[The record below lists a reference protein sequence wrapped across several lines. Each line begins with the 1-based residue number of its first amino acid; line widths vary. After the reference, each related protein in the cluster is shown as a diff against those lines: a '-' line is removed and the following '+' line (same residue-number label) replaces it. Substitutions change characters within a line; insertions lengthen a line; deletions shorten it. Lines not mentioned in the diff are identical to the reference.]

1 MRQPFSPILSFF
13 NLFWSRFVFF
23 NLQSTVEPWLS
34 SLGQTKRLLKI
45 SFLKHFFLLFEAIYT
60 PKICHKELCYCWT
73 MLLPILMKMSWKQAM
88 QVFVAYL
95 PSNLTLLMQHMDQG
109 ILKTFKCVVIGNLYS
124 VWSRKKTE
132 ISVSFK
138 KKKWTIKDEILS
150 CSESWDDMPNLTF

>member
-88 QVFVAYL
+88 AGFRRISSFKLDIAYAIYGPGHLKNIQVCRYRK
-95 PSNLTLLMQHMDQG
+95 SLL
-109 ILKTFKCVVIGNLYS
+109 
-124 VWSRKKTE
+124 WSRKKTE
-132 ISVSFK
+132 ISVSLK